1 MIKDQTGEN
10 NAILTSLDGEGDE
23 GGGGESLLA
32 SSISAIVETCDIVDS
47 ARNKTFFFL
56 REASGLAATTGL
68 LPTVLELVGF
78 K

>member
-1 MIKDQTGEN
+1 MMKDQRSEN
-10 NAILTSLDGEGDE
+10 KGILTSLDGEGDD

-56 REASGLAATTGL
+56 REASGLATTTGL
-68 LPTVLELVGF
+68 LPTVLELDGF